1 MKLPAVSIIMSVF
14 NGEEY
19 LHEAIDSV
27 LTQTFENFE
36 FIISNNGSLDD
47 TKKIINSYQ
56 KIDKRIILFDHDDF
70 GFSESLNQAIKIS
83 KSNIIARI
91 DADDVMEPNRLEEQF
106 NFLQKNKDVTL
117 LSCLAN
123 YINSNGDKIG
133 RTFSD
138 LINVETNRRYIY
150 KNEPIGLLHPGA
162 MFYREAFLK
171 VGGYR
176 KEFAPAE
183 DIDLWNRFN
192 DYGYWAVVQQKV
204 LMNYRM
210 VKNSEIG
217 QNFKKSRQKYEW
229 LRECIWLRRAGKNE
243 ISFEEF
249 IEMKKALPLLTR
261 LNSFRKNQAKYLY
274 RKAGIEFG
282 SRNIIFF
289 ILNITGALILQP
301 SYTIKKLINQRIR
314 IN

>member
-1 MKLPAVSIIMSVF
+1 MKFPAVSIIMSVF

-27 LTQTFENFE
+27 LNQTFENFE

-117 LSCLAN
+117 ISCLAN

-138 LINVETNRRYIY
+138 LISVEINRRYIN

-210 VKNSEIG
+210 VQNSEIG

-243 ISFEEF
+243 ISFEEY
-249 IEMKKALPLLTR
+249 IEIKKALPLLTK

-282 SRNIIFF
+282 SRNIISF
-289 ILNITGALILQP
+289 ILNIIAALILQP